1 MLDNLLSFLSFIIFV
16 SAIGSFV
23 TLKPMFK
30 SFSKAQKIWFTILI
44 VAVIVSYIIN
54 NAPDAIHGFIDG
66 LSGK

>member
-1 MLDNLLSFLSFIIFV
+1 MLDNLLGFLNLIIFV

-30 SFSKAQKIWFTILI
+30 SFTKTQRIWFTILI
-44 VAVIVSYIIN
+44 AAIILSFIIN
-54 NAPDAIHGFIDG
+54 DAPDAIRGFIDG